1 MEGDKEEDLQRKTEF
16 PDEER
21 LCTWREVD
29 VDLDT
34 ICSSPRAISALTGV
48 LAQETHMDVR
58 KRIPTE
64 KGKQFETQKMKE
76 NRKTALANLT
86 RQMNLISPLLT
97 DFENEKQ
104 VRTEVVHLDQL
115 FVKVQEAHDAY
126 LKALDDDDEI
136 KLALEWFGTR
146 DKDVLQ
152 LKQRIIGFLDDA
164 DKLRGGLR
172 DTHSVK
178 SKSSRRSRHSL
189 SSVTSARLKLI
200 EAKAKAAAL
209 EVKASFLKEK
219 QALKMATE
227 ELELRQQIAEAKAE
241 EKTYEKFEEE
251 QNIDGMNE
259 NLEDVEVKLTSTTI
273 SPGVQSNDQATLRVP
288 SVKFQ
293 SSAIVGST
301 TTPVTTPALVSAA
314 SMNPT
319 ARPFVPKSVPIKE
332 EEYKDKYETPT
343 DYKLP
348 HVKRECTCSFGK
360 DSSSVEGTGLDQNYL
375 DIQRKQAELSEMIVT
390 QQARSLLPSHK
401 PPTFSGDVMSYPAF
415 ITAFET
421 LIESKVDD
429 SNERLYFLDQYT
441 SGKAKELIKGCLQMK
456 GEDSYKEARR
466 LLKKHFGDPY
476 KIASAYIAKLSS
488 WPAVKPNDGTG
499 LQEFSIVLEQA
510 RNAMTGMQYMNDLN
524 TANVMRQLWETL
536 PRYLRSKWTER
547 VSRIRSVKGQTTS
560 FNNFCQFVS
569 EQADLATDPIYSEEG
584 ISKAMD
590 PFEKYLKQRE
600 RKTKRGSG
608 TNFATGLSGKNGS
621 GGNSHPISC
630 TLYSRAHHLDEC
642 AEFLKKPL
650 VERRDVIKQKGLCFG
665 CYNSEH
671 IAKLCKGKKT
681 CQIYNKKHP
690 TSLHDYSWKSE
701 DVKTESGKGQ
711 HEKSEVSE
719 KKTEERVVNV
729 CTAICNVTDAGDV
742 PVAMGIIQRGCT
754 PRTIQTIRCAYALL
768 DNASGGT
775 SIKEDSLGRLGVEG
789 SETKL
794 LLTTM
799 HGTQEVDTKA
809 VDELM
814 ASHFQ
819 ENEVIVP
826 LPRAYVR

>member
-1 MEGDKEEDLQRKTEF
+1 MEGDKEEDLQGKTEF
-16 PDEER
+16 PDEEK

-29 VDLDT
+29 MDLDT
-34 ICSSPRAISALTGV
+34 ICSSPRAISPLTGL

-64 KGKQFETQKMKE
+64 RGRQFEIQKLKE

-86 RQMNLISPLLT
+86 KQMNLVSPLLT

-476 KIASAYIAKLSS
+476 KIVSAYIAKLSR
-488 WPAVKPNDGTG
+488 WPAVKLDDGTG
-499 LQEFSIVLEQA
+499 
-510 RNAMTGMQYMNDLN
+510 
-524 TANVMRQLWETL
+524 
-536 PRYLRSKWTER
+536 
-547 VSRIRSVKGQTTS
+547 
-560 FNNFCQFVS
+560 
-569 EQADLATDPIYSEEG
+569 
-584 ISKAMD
+584 
-590 PFEKYLKQRE
+590 
-600 RKTKRGSG
+600 
-608 TNFATGLSGKNGS
+608 
-621 GGNSHPISC
+621 
-630 TLYSRAHHLDEC
+630 
-642 AEFLKKPL
+642 
-650 VERRDVIKQKGLCFG
+650 
-665 CYNSEH
+665 
-671 IAKLCKGKKT
+671 
-681 CQIYNKKHP
+681 
-690 TSLHDYSWKSE
+690 
-701 DVKTESGKGQ
+701 
-711 HEKSEVSE
+711 
-719 KKTEERVVNV
+719 
-729 CTAICNVTDAGDV
+729 
-742 PVAMGIIQRGCT
+742 
-754 PRTIQTIRCAYALL
+754 
-768 DNASGGT
+768 
-775 SIKEDSLGRLGVEG
+775 
-789 SETKL
+789 
-794 LLTTM
+794 
-799 HGTQEVDTKA
+799 
-809 VDELM
+809 
-814 ASHFQ
+814 
-819 ENEVIVP
+819 
-826 LPRAYVR
+826 